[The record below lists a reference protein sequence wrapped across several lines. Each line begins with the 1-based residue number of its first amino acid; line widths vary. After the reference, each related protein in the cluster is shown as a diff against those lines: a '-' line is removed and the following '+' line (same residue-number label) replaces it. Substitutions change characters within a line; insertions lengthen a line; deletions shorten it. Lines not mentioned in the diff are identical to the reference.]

1 LAIQFHKI
9 HDDYFL
15 DPKAY
20 LPNIYA
26 RHHHG
31 IEMGQILNHLN
42 ISVYSIHHQ
51 LFHSLP
57 DNYKRLSML
66 HQLPSHLNILAKIYY
81 HDNLVEVPTLHQNL
95 DFLSYLINQYDLKV
109 DLLIAN
115 LLNL

>member
-1 LAIQFHKI
+1 
-9 HDDYFL
+9 
-15 DPKAY
+15 
-20 LPNIYA
+20 
-26 RHHHG
+26 
-31 IEMGQILNHLN
+31 MGQILNHLN

-81 HDNLVEVPTLHQNL
+81 HDNLVEVPTLHQNR

-109 DLLIAN
+109 DLLIRSEERRVGKECRCRWSWGR
-115 LLNL
+115 LK